1 MIVHTH
7 ILNGVSAFTLKIT
20 VNQDNTAATLKLEGR
35 LAGAWIPECVRAW
48 QELAP
53 SLGPKKLRLDLRGL
67 TFVDSDGALLLS
79 EIYRKNRPQFLT
91 NTPLSKYFAE
101 QAIRTGS
108 EPISG
113 SQDANRKESQ

>member
-1 MIVHTH
+1 MHTH

-35 LAGAWIPECVRAW
+35 LAGAWIPECVRVW

-67 TFVDSDGALLLS
+67 TFVDSDGARLLS

-108 EPISG
+108 ERISG
-113 SQDANRKESQ
+113 SQGTNGRERQ